1 MTRMFPPDEPRG
13 GRNVRP
19 ESAAEEAIYEAL
31 RSWLRGDA
39 VAGDEYII
47 FQGLKWFSNR
57 PNGAREPFRE
67 MDFLI
72 VSRRYGLLIVEAK
85 AAKIA
90 LQGKGGGKSSNLN
103 TAHDA
108 YFEQAKTLED
118 ELTHFLAEAPL
129 TCKHMAAYQIGSA
142 VWFPFSQPWPR
153 DEKSTRGVPNMLI
166 LDSVDLERPQAGI
179 ERTFAY
185 LGLTDRS
192 AWLSDEAVDALIETL
207 NQTTLVM
214 QARLSV
220 RIPGAEERIHQL
232 TLEQYEALEAL
243 SDYPRLEVRG
253 AAGTGKTVLAYE
265 KAFRLAR
272 EGKRVLYLCSNP
284 ALSSWLV
291 HMREREREQRPEDA
305 KFDIYHLEALCALAP
320 RRGAPPLVR
329 TGDEGLDTSRAV
341 QAINEV
347 AREWRKSKDR
357 LYDAILVD
365 EGQDFDTPLW
375 RPLQQL
381 LKDQRAGLLYAF
393 YDPAQRE
400 RDDRWSVDLSGKAV
414 IHPLVINMRNTQ
426 AIFSLIQGFY
436 PEPEHKPTI
445 CRGEVGAPP
454 VYLDPLDMRLV
465 NGDEREDAALRKAL
479 HELIEVERLHPEDV
493 LIITCRPRASEQYQP
508 SRLYRGAGDRV
519 FGAYTIAQS
528 PDIDEGKI
536 ALSTIRSARGLE
548 RPAVILCELDG
559 LRSARSQKHRAK
571 LLYSAISRAKHK
583 LVVIGSEAQLLGL
596 EPAREVA
603 REARE
608 FTLANSSQV
617 ARWAR

>member
-1 MTRMFPPDEPRG
+1 
-13 GRNVRP
+13 
-19 ESAAEEAIYEAL
+19 
-31 RSWLRGDA
+31 
-39 VAGDEYII
+39 
-47 FQGLKWFSNR
+47 
-57 PNGAREPFRE
+57 
-67 MDFLI
+67 
-72 VSRRYGLLIVEAK
+72 
-85 AAKIA
+85 
-90 LQGKGGGKSSNLN
+90 
-103 TAHDA
+103 
-108 YFEQAKTLED
+108 
-118 ELTHFLAEAPL
+118 
-129 TCKHMAAYQIGSA
+129 
-142 VWFPFSQPWPR
+142 
-153 DEKSTRGVPNMLI
+153 
-166 LDSVDLERPQAGI
+166 
-179 ERTFAY
+179 
-185 LGLTDRS
+185 
-192 AWLSDEAVDALIETL
+192 
-207 NQTTLVM
+207 M

-220 RIPGAEERIHQL
+220 RIPGAEERIQQL

-291 HMREREREQRPEDA
+291 HMREREQRPGDA

-320 RRGAPPLVR
+320 RRGAPPLAR
-329 TGDEGLDTSRAV
+329 TGDEGLETSRAV

-414 IHPLVINMRNTQ
+414 IHPLVVNLRNTQ
-426 AIFSLIQGFY
+426 AIFSLIQDFY
-436 PEPEHKPTI
+436 PEQEHKPTI
-445 CRGEVGAPP
+445 CRGEDGAPP
-454 VYLDPLDMRLV
+454 VYLDPLDMRLLT
-465 NGDEREDAALRKAL
+465 GDEREDAALRKAL
-479 HELIEVERLHPEDV
+479 YDLLDVEHLQPEDV

-519 FGAYTIAQS
+519 IGAYTIAQS
-528 PDIDEGKI
+528 PDIAEGKI